1 MLRDDFAALRQS
13 ETTFDLDERAVIELV
28 FVAARTVADVDVALR
43 QALPGATFAVRSA
56 FEGAS
61 DQFIF
66 VDFPTISPR
75 GQESLLFALARSL
88 RGVVDAV
95 EAHPVLPDA
104 LYGAAALG
112 ATDRESFAALCE
124 TEKRMDLPFGWVH
137 QVIKTPAA
145 WARSRGAGSTVA
157 VIDTGHSS
165 HRELQGAIRTA
176 GQRNFVEGGTDASDR
191 FVGGVMKHPGHG
203 TLVCSVVA
211 SRGGVTSAG
220 GTVSP
225 GAVTGSAPE
234 ATLLPIRAIKSV
246 INFNQSTIPAAIAHA
261 VAQGADVITM
271 AMGGPS
277 RVAATERALRD
288 AVAAGVV
295 ITCAA
300 GNCWPWVV
308 FPAAYAPDGLCTAV
322 AALTYDLT
330 PWAKSGRGAAVTISA
345 PGENVWGAAKN
356 KASDPDNGIRPAQ
369 GTTLATSLT
378 AGVAALW
385 VARHGGRAVLKARA
399 DAAGTTVQAM
409 FVHCLTHGLRKP
421 GVWKGARD
429 LGAGVV
435 DANHTLAAAL
445 PTAATGREAATAA
458 HLPAQGINS
467 TLNVLTGVL
476 ADHDPAAAAELGPDY
491 ADYAAE
497 ILWLAQRNAARVRAV
512 ATGRQE
518 AAVVAQPDAKT
529 QSLQGA
535 LAKAPALARVV
546 GP

>member
-1 MLRDDFAALRQS
+1 MLRDDFAVLQQSDTAL
-13 ETTFDLDERAVIELV
+13 DLEGRAVIELV
-28 FVAARTVADVDVALR
+28 FAAPLSVSEVEAAMR
-43 QALPGATFAVRSA
+43 QALPEAEVTVRTA
-56 FEGAS
+56 FEGAE
-61 DQFIF
+61 DRFFF
-66 VDFPTISPR
+66 VEFPRISPR

-88 RGVVDAV
+88 RPEVGAV

-112 ATDRESFAALCE
+112 ATDVESFAALCE
-124 TEKRMDLPFGWVH
+124 TDRRDDLPFGWVH
-137 QVIKTPAA
+137 NVIKTPAA
-145 WARSRGAGSTVA
+145 WALTRGAGSTVA

-165 HRELQGAIRTA
+165 HRELQGAIRDA
-176 GQRNFVEGGTDASDR
+176 GQRNFVEGGTDATDR
-191 FVGGVMKHPGHG
+191 FIGGWLKHPGHG

-211 SRGGVTSAG
+211 SRGGVTASG
-220 GTVSP
+220 GTSSP

-234 ATLLPIRAIKSV
+234 ATVLPIRAIKSV
-246 INFNQSTIPAAIAHA
+246 INFSQSTIPAAISHA

-322 AALTYDLT
+322 AALTPDLT
-330 PWAKSGRGAAVTISA
+330 PWAKSGRGRAVTVAA

-356 KASDPDNGIRPAQ
+356 KASDSDNGIRPAQ

-385 VARHGGRAVLKARA
+385 VARHGGRAALKARA

-409 FVHCLTHGLRKP
+409 FIHCLTQGLTKP
-421 GVWKGARD
+421 AVWNGADD

-435 DANHTLAAAL
+435 DAERTLNAAL
-445 PTAATGREAATAA
+445 PVAATGREAVAEAS
-458 HLPAQGINS
+458 LPTQGVNS
-467 TLNVLTGVL
+467 TLNVLAGVL
-476 ADHDPAAAAELGPDY
+476 ADHDPAAAAELGAEY

-497 ILWLAQRNAARVRAV
+497 ILWLAQRNAARARAV
-512 ATGRQE
+512 ASGRQE
-518 AAVVAQPDAKT
+518 AAVVARPDEKT
-529 QSLQGA
+529 AELVAA
-535 LAKAPALARVV
+535 LSTAPALARVV

>member
-1 MLRDDFAALRQS
+1 M
-13 ETTFDLDERAVIELV
+13 
-28 FVAARTVADVDVALR
+28 
-43 QALPGATFAVRSA
+43 
-56 FEGAS
+56 
-61 DQFIF
+61 
-66 VDFPTISPR
+66 
-75 GQESLLFALARSL
+75 
-88 RGVVDAV
+88 
-95 EAHPVLPDA
+95 LPDA

-112 ATDRESFAALCE
+112 AADRESFAALCE
-124 TEKRMDLPFGWVH
+124 TARRDDLPFGWVH

-145 WARSRGAGSTVA
+145 WAMTRGAGSTVA
-157 VIDTGHSS
+157 VIDTGHST
-165 HRELQGAIRTA
+165 HRELQGAIRAT

-191 FVGGVMKHPGHG
+191 FEGGVLKHPGHG

-211 SRGGVTSAG
+211 SRGGVSASG
-220 GTVSP
+220 GTSGP

-234 ATLLPIRAIKSV
+234 AALLSIRAIKSV
-246 INFNQSTIPAAIAHA
+246 INFSQSTIPQAIAHA

-271 AMGGPS
+271 AMGGAA

-308 FPAAYAPDGLCTAV
+308 FPAAYASDGLCTAV
-322 AALTYDLT
+322 AALTPELT
-330 PWAKSGRGAAVTISA
+330 PWAKSGRGRAVTIAA

-356 KASDPDNGIRPAQ
+356 KASDSDNGIRPAQ

-385 VARHGGRAVLKARA
+385 VAQHGGRVALKARA

-409 FVHCLTHGLRKP
+409 FVHCLTHGLTKP
-421 GVWKGARD
+421 AVWNGAND

-435 DANHTLAAAL
+435 DAKRTLNAAL
-445 PTAATGREAATAA
+445 PVTATGREAVADAG
-458 HLPAQGINS
+458 LPPQGVNS

-476 ADHDPAAAAELGPDY
+476 ADHDPDAAAELGPDY

-497 ILWLAQRNAARVRAV
+497 ILWLAQRHAARARAV

-518 AAVVAQPDAKT
+518 AAVIARPDGKSADLVA
-529 QSLQGA
+529 A
-535 LAKAPALARVV
+535 LRTSPALARVV